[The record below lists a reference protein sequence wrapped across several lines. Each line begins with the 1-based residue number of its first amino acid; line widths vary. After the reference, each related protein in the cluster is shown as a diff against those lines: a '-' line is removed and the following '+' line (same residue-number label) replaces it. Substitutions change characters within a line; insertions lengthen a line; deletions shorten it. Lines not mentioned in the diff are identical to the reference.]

1 MKCVGWGGESNLA
14 LDKHPIQGGV
24 VILLVQRFMP
34 WKPGQALAGWA
45 TWPEY
50 GPNLPWF
57 ISLLYSPPESFTQ
70 INTFVDL

>member
-1 MKCVGWGGESNLA
+1 MRSWGVKELTGKGKPNEMRWGGGGESNLV

-45 TWPEY
+45 TRPEY
-50 GPNLPWF
+50 GPNLP
-57 ISLLYSPPESFTQ
+57 
-70 INTFVDL
+70 

>member
-1 MKCVGWGGESNLA
+1 MKCVGGGGKSNLA

-45 TWPEY
+45 TRPEY
-50 GPNLPWF
+50 RPNLPYF
-57 ISLLYSPPESFTQ
+57 ALVLTAGEFYS
-70 INTFVDL
+70 NKYLR